1 MEEDVFVKMAPGY
14 EIAKSGVPLV
24 MKLKD
29 KGVRSPAE
37 PEELVRHDGPSP
49 CQNRVPPSQIGSGY
63 FEFEDDTG
71 FVILALY
78 VDDVLLM
85 GGNEQLLKRI
95 KKQLMDRFE
104 MTGMDDVSRVLG
116 MNVTHDSDKGM
127 ATFHY
132 VKTQDHLAD
141 IRTKHFNTQR
151 QRELINTIRDFGA

>member
-1 MEEDVFVKMAPGY
+1 M
-14 EIAKSGVPLV
+14 
-24 MKLKD
+24 
-29 KGVRSPAE
+29 
-37 PEELVRHDGPSP
+37 
-49 CQNRVPPSQIGSGY
+49 Y